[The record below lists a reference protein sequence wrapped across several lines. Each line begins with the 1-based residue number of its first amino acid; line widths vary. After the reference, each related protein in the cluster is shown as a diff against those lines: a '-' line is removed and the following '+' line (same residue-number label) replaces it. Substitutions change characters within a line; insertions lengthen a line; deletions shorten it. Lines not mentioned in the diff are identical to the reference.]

1 MLIVLEGCDGS
12 GKSTLARSL
21 ANVLNADIIH
31 CTSRTPN
38 DKKFF
43 EGIIEASKT
52 RNIIADRFCYGQFVY
67 QEKEDRPLGGYDDLN
82 YLEAKMIAAGAKVL
96 FVGAPIEEIEER
108 LAARGERLI
117 NGLKVSEVIHKFE
130 ELFELHSI
138 LGDNV
143 IVWNTG
149 GEWK

>member
-21 ANVLNADIIH
+21 AKILDADIIH

-52 RNIIADRFCYGQFVY
+52 KNIIADRFCYGQYVY
-67 QEKEDRPLGGYDDLN
+67 QKKEDRPLGDYEDLN
-82 YLEAKMIAAGAKVL
+82 YLEAKLLAAGAKV
-96 FVGAPIEEIEER
+96 VYVAAPPHVIEER
-108 LAARGERLI
+108 LDARGEKLI
-117 NGLKVSEVIHKFE
+117 NDLNVSEVIRKFD
-130 ELFELHSI
+130 ELFEHHSI
-138 LGDNV
+138 LGDSV
-143 IVWNTG
+143 MLWNTG
-149 GEWK
+149 GGWL